1 MPIIGKFGAESLTNI
16 LADTTLDTAI
26 DTIPSMVEL
35 AMDGGSVGEVALEG
49 LKRTGINLGAN
60 GAFEAV
66 FKVGKGV
73 LGRTGGG
80 GLKKELQQYVKS
92 DFDGKGLELQQNFNQ
107 YLKENVWC
115 RTDLSNQEKIDIMK
129 ANFDMLTPEQKVDF
143 NVIAD
148 ARAIKNAE
156 YSNWGEFPDIDWP
169 SFPGLDTTK
178 SIYGVNK
185 NNITTT
191 LDRIGYVGGKNFG
204 IISDN
209 GYIYTQ
215 SERAII
221 YIDNKYAY
229 HQYELVAE
237 YYFEAIDCIKNSDYD
252 SINKLIDAINA
263 DKGLKIEYID
273 EDIMERY
280 NTDFLKYQNN
290 PDLKE
295 LCKEKGIDSAY
306 GVFGEAAPWYSSSGD
321 KICDGGAQQ
330 LNTPVSGQVLKDL
343 GILIEH

>member
-1 MPIIGKFGAESLTNI
+1 
-16 LADTTLDTAI
+16 
-26 DTIPSMVEL
+26 
-35 AMDGGSVGEVALEG
+35 
-49 LKRTGINLGAN
+49 
-60 GAFEAV
+60 
-66 FKVGKGV
+66 
-73 LGRTGGG
+73 
-80 GLKKELQQYVKS
+80 
-92 DFDGKGLELQQNFNQ
+92 
-107 YLKENVWC
+107 
-115 RTDLSNQEKIDIMK
+115 MK

-156 YSNWGEFPDIDWP
+156 YSNWGEFPDIDWS
-169 SFPGLDTTK
+169 SFPGLDITK
-178 SIYGVNK
+178 SVYGVNK

-215 SERAII
+215 SERAIV

-229 HQYELVAE
+229 HQYELEAE

-252 SINKLIDAINA
+252 SITKLIDVINA

-280 NTDFLKYQNN
+280 NTDFLKFQNN

-295 LCKEKGIDSAY
+295 LCKEKGIDSTY